1 MKKFLSACL
10 IVKNEEDMLR
20 RCLESLQ
27 GSVDEIIVVDTGS
40 TDNTK
45 KIAEEFTNK
54 VYDFKWEN
62 DFAAARNFATSKAS
76 GEWIFAIDADEC
88 VEKDNIE
95 EVIKKIKLNGNKYNI
110 YIVEIISFLGRGG
123 QSTTVNKMARIF
135 KNDRTIQFKG
145 PIHEQLVA
153 VSGSQNVA
161 FSTLTLYH
169 YGYLEHVIEKQDKK
183 NRNLEIV
190 KQDLKSGKNKGFS
203 YFNYGQE
210 LRRLRKTSEALNNF
224 VKAYAHKESIEEE
237 WVRTCL
243 FFIIECLT
251 ELKRYEEALK
261 IIKDTETLWP
271 SAPDFTFAKGD
282 IYFLQKRFDDA
293 KEIYQDILANSD
305 SYNNIVYHHDRKSF
319 LPYERLGRIYQ
330 IEKNV
335 EAALQAYI
343 KALNE
348 NSTSIHIII
357 KIVEILSEYNEAQEV
372 YDFLNNHNIIKAD
385 AIRLEI
391 IKCLLGIGYADLAVK
406 LAGELEKG
414 NENLIRVINLKAT
427 MIQYPFRDNISLIF
441 EEKDILLGIEIG
453 MFDLADLCILY
464 DLTQNQFIEIML
476 TESKFKHVFEGLF
489 TELNHSTKI
498 KSEEYLSILKR
509 ALCYKHIDFV
519 EKLIVLKKL
528 VPKDI
533 NAKIADLFYEN
544 GYEDIAMDF
553 YEISDDNH
561 VTKQGYANVIEYLLE
576 IGNKEEA
583 HRISVEALNKF
594 KKDFR
599 FYKYSLETSEEDAE
613 DLMSKAVKLFPD
625 SNWLKRILLLTF

>member
-1 MKKFLSACL
+1 M
-10 IVKNEEDMLR
+10 
-20 RCLESLQ
+20 
-27 GSVDEIIVVDTGS
+27 
-40 TDNTK
+40 
-45 KIAEEFTNK
+45 
-54 VYDFKWEN
+54 
-62 DFAAARNFATSKAS
+62 
-76 GEWIFAIDADEC
+76 
-88 VEKDNIE
+88 
-95 EVIKKIKLNGNKYNI
+95 
-110 YIVEIISFLGRGG
+110 
-123 QSTTVNKMARIF
+123 
-135 KNDRTIQFKG
+135 
-145 PIHEQLVA
+145 
-153 VSGSQNVA
+153 
-161 FSTLTLYH
+161 
-169 YGYLEHVIEKQDKK
+169 
-183 NRNLEIV
+183 
-190 KQDLKSGKNKGFS
+190 
-203 YFNYGQE
+203 
-210 LRRLRKTSEALNNF
+210 
-224 VKAYAHKESIEEE
+224 
-237 WVRTCL
+237 
-243 FFIIECLT
+243 ECLT